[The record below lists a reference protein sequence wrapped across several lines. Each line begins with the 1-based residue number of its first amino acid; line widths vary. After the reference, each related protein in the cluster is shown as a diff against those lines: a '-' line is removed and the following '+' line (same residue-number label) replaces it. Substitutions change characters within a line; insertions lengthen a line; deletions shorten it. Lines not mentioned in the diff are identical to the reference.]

1 MSLKKLKHIAL
12 KEIHY
17 QLLNTVLIIQK
28 DVKEYCVCWAFQGC
42 RQRPTFQNL
51 AGLRNYCYICQLHE
65 DYKPSRVE
73 RLRTIQETWQLY
85 LKLNKDL
92 EKWKLSNTNFTLYP
106 IFWNKSYTDMYKE
119 YGSHLVKKIAIREY
133 MNYCYDFLCWL
144 DP

>member
-1 MSLKKLKHIAL
+1 M
-12 KEIHY
+12 
-17 QLLNTVLIIQK
+17 NTVLIIRK

-65 DYKPSRVE
+65 NYTPSRVE

-92 EKWKLSNTNFTLYP
+92 EKWKFSNTNFTLYP
-106 IFWNKSYTDMYKE
+106 VFWNKSYTDMYKE
-119 YGSHLVKKIAIREY
+119 YGSHLVKKIAVREY

>member
-17 QLLNTVLIIQK
+17 QLLNTVLIIHK
-28 DVKEYCVCWAFQGC
+28 DVHEYCVCWAFHGC

-65 DYKPSRVE
+65 DYTPSRVE
-73 RLRTIQETWQLY
+73 RLHTIQETWQLY
-85 LKLNKDL
+85 LKLNEDL
-92 EKWKLSNTNFTLYP
+92 QKWKWSNTNFTLYP
-106 IFWNKSYTDMYKE
+106 IFWNKNYTDMYKD
-119 YGSHLVKKIAIREY
+119 YGSHLVKKIAVREY
-133 MNYCYDFLCWL
+133 IGYCYDFLCWL